1 MKCETIFYL
10 ANKTSLCKKALET
23 ETEKL
28 RVTSGACHFATEP
41 KKLGEHLITA
51 LKSNNIVFVIGGL
64 GSNYGKIS
72 AEKVFS
78 KALGNNLPSEI
89 YKLKNPISSH
99 KGYVIRKDS
108 QIIVLLPDEPTEISE
123 IFRCGLSDY
132 FKSAVNK

>member
-64 GSNYGKIS
+64 GSAVCDALSEKAPTKVLKIGMNDVYGESGPAK
-72 AEKVFS
+72 
-78 KALGNNLPSEI
+78 
-89 YKLKNPISSH
+89 
-99 KGYVIRKDS
+99 
-108 QIIVLLPDEPTEISE
+108 VLLEKY
-123 IFRCGLSDY
+123 GLDATGIY
-132 FKSAVNK
+132 NKIKAWL

>member
-1 MKCETIFYL
+1 MNLDNWRLANVNMLICETYRAIH
-10 ANKTSLCKKALET
+10 SE
-23 ETEKL
+23 
-28 RVTSGACHFATEP
+28 
-41 KKLGEHLITA
+41 
-51 LKSNNIVFVIGGL
+51 SNNIVFVIGGL
-64 GSNYGKIS
+64 GSNYGNIS

-99 KGYVIRKDS
+99 KGYVIRKDG